1 MVGFE
6 VGAFELDARTTTE
19 AKVAPDT
26 TSIFTDSLGRCLAE
40 SAFLDRF
47 YDLFINSSPDIAKR
61 FEQTNFEQQKHALS
75 QSLYLMVMAMEGGEA
90 AIEYLDRIART
101 HDRNNYDVRP
111 ELYDVWLECLI
122 CAAAETDP
130 QFDEAI
136 ERSWRET
143 LKYGI
148 AFMRE
153 RY

>member
-1 MVGFE
+1 MVGLDA
-6 VGAFELDARTTTE
+6 GAFDRDARMTTE
-19 AKVAPDT
+19 ATVDPNT
-26 TSIFTDSLGRCLAE
+26 TSRFTDSLGRCLAE

-47 YDLFINSSPDIAKR
+47 YELFINSSPDIAKR
-61 FEQTNFEQQKHALS
+61 FEQTDFDQQKRALS

-90 AIEYLDRIART
+90 AISYLGKIART
-101 HDRNNYDVRP
+101 HDRENYDVRP

-122 CAAAETDP
+122 RAAAENDP
-130 QFDEAI
+130 QFDGAI

-148 AFMRE
+148 EFMRE